1 MPNIPGIIGGANR
14 LRREGKTMR
23 QLSIKRLSDSGSI
36 RLILAAIVFV
46 VFGIMTTYSAK
57 ADTQQLEESSFS
69 WTGGKVVND
78 TAASSGQA
86 MKLTSN
92 DTGTYT
98 TTTDAISAI
107 TIKARGDSCDGAP
120 TMQVTLNGQVV
131 AKQLVSGTAWTDYT
145 FPVSA
150 AAGNNSLKISLIDAH
165 TAYWLW
171 NVACVRTLYVDRA
184 TLTTEPVASPSPTTT
199 PTPTPSSSP
208 APIGGFPAG
217 AEYVAMGD
225 SYGSGW
231 GADRTPSNLTIDKSV
246 YGNTSTTCG
255 RSSKGAQVLV
265 AADFNLTLKNV
276 ACGGANTDN
285 LLSSG
290 QFKEPAQLDNL
301 SADTKLATITIGGN
315 DSGLIWM
322 LQVCVQNMN
331 CVRADW
337 GANWFIV
344 QADAKI
350 AALPAKIEKVLRAA
364 LQKAPNAKIRETGY
378 PYIISPK
385 GEATGNCGWLGSG
398 AEAAYF
404 QSATEATNNAIKS
417 AVEKVAADTGRDVKY
432 VDPLA
437 ADSPFMQRDNGQMLT
452 GCSTS
457 LKRYMN
463 GPNDGSDGIW
473 HPNIYGQQM
482 YAQLIET
489 SL

>member
-1 MPNIPGIIGGANR
+1 
-14 LRREGKTMR
+14 MR

-36 RLILAAIVFV
+36 RLILAVLVFV
-46 VFGIMTTYSAK
+46 VFGVMAAYSAK
-57 ADTQQLEESSFS
+57 ADVQPVEESSFS
-69 WTGGKVVND
+69 WTGGKVVSD
-78 TAASSGQA
+78 TAASGGQA

-98 TTTDAISAI
+98 ATTDPI
-107 TIKARGDSCDGAP
+107 TMVTVRARGDNCDGAP
-120 TMQVTLNGQVV
+120 TMQITLNGQVV
-131 AKQLVSGTAWTDYT
+131 AKQTLTSTSWTDYA

-150 AAGNNSLKISLIDAH
+150 TAGSNSLQIGFTSSH

-171 NVACVRTLYVDRA
+171 NVACVRALYVDKA
-184 TLTTEPVASPSPTTT
+184 TLTTEPVVSPTPSPTT
-199 PTPTPSSSP
+199 TPTPSSSP
-208 APIGGFPAG
+208 APIDGLPAG

-255 RSSKGAQVLV
+255 RSSYGAPVVV
-265 AADFNLTLKNV
+265 AADLSLSLKYV

-301 SADTKLATITIGGN
+301 SANTKLATITIGGN

-364 LQKAPNAKIRETGY
+364 LQKAPNAKIREMGY

-457 LKRYMN
+457 TKRYMN
-463 GPNDGSDGIW
+463 GPKDGSDGIW

-482 YAQLIET
+482 YAQLIEA